1 MQKVLDQFYTA
12 SNWLNVIKI
21 NVRISISLVN
31 AATRKNEHWVNFKL
45 NSKAANTT

>member
-12 SNWLNVIKI
+12 SNWLNIIKI

-31 AATRKNEHWVNFKL
+31 AATRKNWVNFKL
-45 NSKAANTT
+45 NSKAANAT